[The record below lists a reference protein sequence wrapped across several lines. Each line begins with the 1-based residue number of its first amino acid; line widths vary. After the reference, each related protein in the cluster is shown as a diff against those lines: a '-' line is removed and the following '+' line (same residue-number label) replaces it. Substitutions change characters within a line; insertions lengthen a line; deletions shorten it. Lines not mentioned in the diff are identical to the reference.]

1 MKKFVTGIIVGVF
14 ISTSITAFAAS
25 EQLINAVFGKVK
37 LVVDG
42 NPVAK
47 ETLLYNGTTYVPLR
61 AAAEALGKSV
71 NYDAAS
77 STAYNGSSENTA
89 ASGVSSGGLV
99 YKPVVE
105 NTTEATTE
113 AKMSLSEYQQEKQ
126 QIELIYKQNKEREET
141 DLKLL
146 EQDYQKLQAAYKA
159 SSYTN
164 KIEELQDEA
173 ELYSRAGTNAGQE
186 HYKSL
191 IDQLEQYKAMQ
202 ASLDADY
209 EQGKI
214 LYESKKK
221 QIQNNL
227 DTIKSTYD
235 KDMAEIESKWKA
247 Q

>member
-1 MKKFVTGIIVGVF
+1 MVGVV

-42 NPVAK
+42 KPVAK
-47 ETLLYNGTTYVPLR
+47 ETLLYNGTTYGPLR

-71 NYDAAS
+71 SYDAAS
-77 STAYNGSSENTA
+77 STAYIVSSESTA
-89 ASGVSSGGLV
+89 SSGVSSGGLV
-99 YKPVVE
+99 FKPVTE
-105 NTTEATTE
+105 TTTEVTTE
-113 AKMSLSEYQQEKQ
+113 AKMSLSEYQQEKK
-126 QIELIYKQNKEREET
+126 QIELIYKQNTEREET
-141 DLKLL
+141 NLKLL
-146 EQDYQKLQAAYKA
+146 EQDYQKLQATYKA

-173 ELYSRAGTNAGQE
+173 EMYSRAATNEGQE
-186 HYKSL
+186 HYKYL
-191 IDQLEQYKAMQ
+191 LDQLEQYKALQ
-202 ASLDADY
+202 AIVDAEY
-209 EQGKI
+209 SQGKT

-235 KDMAEIESKWKA
+235 KDMAEIESKWKS